1 MTTERVRLPRF
12 IRSRRAPVAM
22 LVAIFLAS
30 VAGVSA
36 HVVRGVVNPTIA
48 TAFVS
53 SPSAGA
59 DAPIKIMW
67 GARDTGLRVVCFYAA
82 NTSIPR
88 ADDARW
94 PRVMGVGF
102 ELPGRP
108 TGFALLEPLDDEWE
122 LVEGSTVALAGHGTV
137 ALDFA
142 IIARV
147 NPAGWFREGPR
158 DPRGIPPGQAAT
170 RGSGTRFC
178 VSGLFPDTLPDLS
191 DPSNTVTTTIE
202 GIVNGAVVSFLGLE
216 PLGPSSDLGV
226 WENPLRSVPLYP
238 E

>member
-1 MTTERVRLPRF
+1 
-12 IRSRRAPVAM
+12 
-22 LVAIFLAS
+22 LVAILLAS
-30 VAGVSA
+30 VAGMSA
-36 HVVRGVVNPTIA
+36 HVVRGVGNPTAA

-88 ADDARW
+88 VADAQW

-108 TGFALLEPLDDEWE
+108 AGFSLVEPLDDEWE
-122 LVEGSTVALAGHGTV
+122 LVEARTVTIAGHGTV

-147 NPAGWFREGPR
+147 NPGGWFREGPR

-170 RGSGTRFC
+170 RGIGTRFC
-178 VSGLFPDTLPDLS
+178 VSGPFPDTLPDLS
-191 DPSNTVTTTIE
+191 DPSKTVTTTIE
-202 GIVNGAVVSFLGLE
+202 AIINGVVVSFLGLE
-216 PLGPSSDLGV
+216 LHSPSSDLGV
-226 WENPLRSVPLYP
+226 WENPLRSVPLYT